1 MECKNCSKTNKEGAR
16 FCGHCGSKLFMQCPE
31 CGSAQDPDF
40 RFCNQCGHSFTSQA
54 KAEQVSQFQ
63 SSTYAERRQVSIL
76 FSDIVDSTSL
86 SEKIDIEDLQILL
99 HKYQVSCNRVIS
111 FYGGYLAKFLGDGI
125 LAYFGYPNAHGDD
138 AQKAIQAGLGIVEG
152 LKTLNTELEKEL
164 GLSIEVR
171 VGIHTGMVVVGDMS
185 SSFTLES
192 NSIVGHATNLASRIQ
207 SIANPNEVVVS
218 EATHNLTRGYFETE
232 DYGKHDLRGVSK
244 PIQIHKIIHESSAR
258 NRLDTYFENLTPFMG
273 REKELET
280 IKELWLDSSSGTPNT
295 VHVIGEGGIGKSRL
309 LMSLKDHVAKTPAAW
324 ITEIYCSSNHR
335 NSSFYP
341 VIQVLEKMIFKND
354 NLEPDDVLTRIE
366 GFVSMYGIPI
376 EENVPLLADLLSIPN
391 MDRYGQLELTPQRK
405 KSKTIELL
413 TKILMRRADI
423 QPVLFIAEDLHWAD
437 PSTFELLET
446 LVSQKDDHPI
456 LIVLAY
462 RPELNYQW
470 SEIDRAKIIRLEG
483 LSRIEAEHIIQRV
496 SNDIKIPEELI
507 DFIISKSDGFP
518 LYIEEI
524 TKGILE
530 SDILIKKEE
539 YVLSDKIE
547 DLQIPSSLHD
557 LLIAKLDRIPEARNI
572 AQLASI
578 IGREF
583 SFDLLQMLTGMEEY
597 ALGRLLD
604 KLVDS
609 EILLVNRNQESDEK
623 SYLFKHALIQ
633 DSAYSSLLK
642 STRKGFHILIAETLE
657 KRSDGIV
664 EKQPEILAWHFKK
677 GYDSLR
683 SIQYWIKAGLLASQK
698 SANLEAISHF
708 KEGLNLIQFVSDP
721 MQKSGLELQL
731 LSAMGPGLIA
741 TRGFADNE
749 VGEVYKRAKEISE
762 KIGIGPQIFIPIW
775 GQWVYN
781 LVRGNLKESE
791 NLALEMKRMGEE
803 TNDSSMLVEAHW
815 TLGDSLYWQ
824 GEFNLA
830 FKNLD
835 KAIDIYDPEK
845 HHLQAHLYGQD
856 PGVAAHCYKTYCL
869 WQMGMPEQA
878 QKEVEKAEALAMS
891 LRHPFSIG
899 WAKAFSFSLSMY
911 NEDHEL
917 NLVKSMDAIN
927 YCQEQAY
934 PFWLFAAMCNLG
946 WSTAMSGEKEKGLGI
961 LEEGLQGW
969 DMIGSILVKP
979 SYMNLHAEVLRMN
992 DQLDKAI
999 EVASESV
1006 LLAKQIREVVTEV
1019 DSHRILAKCFR
1030 DASRL
1035 HEAEEAARFSL
1046 AYSKKQGALSNEL
1059 KSAVEV
1065 HEILKMLGKEKEG
1078 REIIKTSLDK
1088 FKEGFDLP
1096 FVQTA
1101 MNIIS

>member
-1 MECKNCSKTNKEGAR
+1 
-16 FCGHCGSKLFMQCPE
+16 MQCPE
-31 CGSAQDPDF
+31 CGSAQDPDM
-40 RFCNQCGHSFTSQA
+40 RFCNQCGHSFTSEV
-54 KAEQVSQFQ
+54 KAEQVSQLQ

-152 LKTLNTELEKEL
+152 LKALNQELENEL
-164 GLSIEVR
+164 GLAIEVR

-218 EATHNLTRGYFETE
+218 EATYNLTRGFFETK
-232 DYGKHDLRGVSK
+232 DYGKHNLRGVSK
-244 PIQIHKIIHESSAR
+244 PIQIHRIIHENSER
-258 NRLDTYFENLTPFMG
+258 NRLDAYFENLTPFMG
-273 REKELET
+273 REEEQDT
-280 IKELWLDSSSGTPNT
+280 IKDLWLDSTSGHINT

-309 LMSLKDHVAKTPAAW
+309 LLSIKDHVSMTPGAW

-354 NLEPDDVLTRIE
+354 SLENDEVLTRIE

-376 EENVPLLADLLSIPN
+376 EENVPLIADLLSIPN
-391 MDRYGQLELTPQRK
+391 ADRYGHLELTPQRK

-413 TKILMRRADI
+413 TSILMRRADI
-423 QPVLFIAEDLHWAD
+423 QPVLFVAEDLHWAD
-437 PSTFELLET
+437 PSTFELLES
-446 LVSQKDDHPI
+446 LVSQKEDHAI

-470 SEIDRAKIIRLEG
+470 SNTDKAKILRLEG
-483 LSRIEAEHIIQRV
+483 LSRAEAEQIIRRV

-507 DFIISKSDGFP
+507 DFIISKSEGFP

-539 YVLSDKIE
+539 YILSDKIE
-547 DLQIPSSLHD
+547 ALQIPSSLHD

-583 SFDLLQMLTGMEEY
+583 SFDLLLMLTGMEESN
-597 ALGRLLD
+597 LSNLLN
-604 KLVDS
+604 KLIDS
-609 EILLVNRNQESDEK
+609 EILVLNTNLESEERT
-623 SYLFKHALIQ
+623 YLFRHALIQ

-642 STRKGFHILIAETLE
+642 STRKDFHILIAETLE
-657 KRSDGIV
+657 KRSDGIL
-664 EKQPEILAWHFKK
+664 EKQPEILAWHYKK

-683 SIQYWIKAGLLASQK
+683 SIQYWIKAGLLATQK
-698 SANLEAISHF
+698 SANIEAISHF
-708 KEGLNLIQFVSDP
+708 REGLKLIQFVSDP

-741 TRGFADNE
+741 TRGFADKE
-749 VGEVYKRAKEISE
+749 VGEVYLRAKEISE

-781 LVRGNLKESE
+781 LVRGNLDESE
-791 NLALEMKRMGEE
+791 NLAREMKRMGEE
-803 TNDSSMLVEAHW
+803 TKDSSMLVEAFW
-815 TLGDSLYWQ
+815 TLGDTLYWQ
-824 GEFNLA
+824 GEFNAAL
-830 FKNLD
+830 KNLD
-835 KAIDIYDPEK
+835 GAIDIYDPKK
-845 HHLQAHLYGQD
+845 HHLQAHIYGQD

-869 WQMGMPEQA
+869 WQIGKPEQA
-878 QKEVEKAEALAMS
+878 QKEVEKAEALAVK

-911 NEDHEL
+911 NEDYES
-917 NLVKSMDAIN
+917 NIVKSMDAIS

-946 WSTAMSGEKEKGLGI
+946 WSTALTGEAEKGLQI

-979 SYMNLHAEVLRMN
+979 SYMNLHAEALILN
-992 DQLDKAI
+992 DQVDKAI
-999 EVASESV
+999 EVASQSI
-1006 LLAKQIREVVTEV
+1006 LLAKQIQEVVTEV
-1019 DSHRILAKCFR
+1019 DSHRILAKCLRF
-1030 DASRL
+1030 ASRL
-1035 HEAEEAARFSL
+1035 SEAEEAARFSL
-1046 AYSKKQGALSNEL
+1046 AYARKQGAVSNEL
-1059 KSAVEV
+1059 KSAVEL
-1065 HEILKMLGKEKEG
+1065 HDILKAKGKEKEG
-1078 REIIKTSLDK
+1078 RGIVKTSLDK
-1088 FKEGFDLP
+1088 FNEGVELP
-1096 FVQTA
+1096 FVQRA
-1101 MNIIS
+1101 NHIINT

>member
-1 MECKNCSKTNKEGAR
+1 MECKNCSKTNKQGAR
-16 FCGHCGSKLFMQCPE
+16 FCGYCGAKLFMQCPE
-31 CGSAQDPDF
+31 CGSAQDPDL
-40 RFCNQCGHSFTSQA
+40 RFCNQCGHSFTSEA
-54 KAEQVSQFQ
+54 KAEEVSQLQ
-63 SSTYAERRQVSIL
+63 TSTYAERRQVSIL

-152 LKTLNTELEKEL
+152 LKTLNQELEKEL
-164 GLSIEVR
+164 GIDIEVR

-218 EATHNLTRGYFETE
+218 EATHNLTRGFFETE
-232 DYGKHDLRGVSK
+232 NYGKHNLRGVSK
-244 PIQIHKIIHESSAR
+244 PLQIYKIIHESSAR
-258 NRLDTYFENLTPFMG
+258 NRLDAYFENLTPFMG
-273 REKELET
+273 REKELNT
-280 IKELWLDSSSGTPNT
+280 IKDLWIDSTSGRAKT

-309 LMSLKDHVAKTPAAW
+309 LWSVKDLVSKTPSAW

-335 NSSFYP
+335 NSSFFP
-341 VIQVLEKMIFKND
+341 VIQVLENMIFKND
-354 NLEPDDVLTRIE
+354 SLDTGDVLTRIE
-366 GFVSMYGIPI
+366 GFVSMYGIPV
-376 EENVPLLADLLSIPN
+376 EENVPLIADLLSIPN
-391 MDRYGQLELTPQRK
+391 SDRYGQLELTPQRK

-413 TKILMRRADI
+413 TKILMHRADI
-423 QPVLFIAEDLHWAD
+423 QPVLFLAEDLHWAD
-437 PSTFELLET
+437 PSTFELLESI
-446 LVSQKDDHPI
+446 VSQKDDHSI

-462 RPELNYQW
+462 RPELNYEW
-470 SEIDRAKIIRLEG
+470 LNTDGAKFLRLEG
-483 LSRIEAEHIIQRV
+483 LARIEAEHIIRKV

-507 DFIISKSDGFP
+507 DFIISKSEGFP

-539 YVLSDKIE
+539 YVLSDKME

-557 LLIAKLDRIPEARNI
+557 LLIAKLDRIPEARSI

-583 SFDLLQMLTGMEEY
+583 SFDLLQMLTGMEESK
-597 ALGRLLD
+597 LSDLLD

-609 EILLVNRNQESDEK
+609 EILFLKKNQESEERT
-623 SYLFKHALIQ
+623 YLFKHALIQ

-642 STRKGFHILIAETLE
+642 STRKDFHLLIAETLE
-657 KRSDGIV
+657 NRLDGIV

-683 SIQYWIKAGLLASQK
+683 SIQYWIKAGLLATQK

-708 KEGLNLIQFVSDP
+708 KEGLQLIQFVSDP
-721 MQKSGLELQL
+721 DQKSGLELQL

-741 TRGFADNE
+741 TRGFADKE
-749 VGEVYKRAKEISE
+749 VGEVYQRAKEISAT
-762 KIGIGPQIFIPIW
+762 IGIGPQIFIPIW

-781 LVRGNLKESE
+781 LVRGNLEESE
-791 NLALEMKRMGEE
+791 NLAREMKRMGEE
-803 TNDSSMLVEAHW
+803 TKDSSMLVEAYW
-815 TLGDSLYWQ
+815 TLGDTLYWQ
-824 GEFNLA
+824 GEFDAAL
-830 FKNLD
+830 KNLD
-835 KAIDIYDPEK
+835 CAIDIYDPEK
-845 HHLQAHLYGQD
+845 HHVQAHLYGQD

-869 WQMGMPEQA
+869 WQMGQPEQA
-878 QKEVEKAEALAMS
+878 QKEVEKAEALAMT

-899 WAKAFSFSLSMY
+899 WAKAFGFSLSMY
-911 NEDHEL
+911 NDDYEL
-917 NLVKSMDAIN
+917 NIIKSMDAIG

-946 WSTAMSGEKEKGLGI
+946 WSTALSGEAEKGLGI

-979 SYMNLHAEVLRMN
+979 SYMNLHAEVLRLN
-992 DQLDKAI
+992 DQLDRAI
-999 EVASESV
+999 EVASASV
-1006 LLAKQIREVVTEV
+1006 LLAKQIREVVTEI
-1019 DSHRILAKCFR
+1019 DSHRILAKCLRF
-1030 DASRL
+1030 ASRL
-1035 HEAEEAARFSL
+1035 SEAEEEARFSL
-1046 AYSKKQGALSNEL
+1046 EYARRQGAVSNEL

-1065 HEILKMLGKEKEG
+1065 HEILKALGKEKEG
-1078 REIIKTSLDK
+1078 REIVRTSRDK
-1088 FKEGFDLP
+1088 IKEGIELP
-1096 FVQTA
+1096 FVKRA
-1101 MNIIS
+1101 NSIIR